1 MRILTSALLCACLAL
16 STTAS
21 AMAQSAVVPSPGPQ
35 QAQPADP
42 WPAPLVAQPT
52 ADERIDS
59 LLAELKRER
68 ASDKAAVI
76 AHRLGTAW
84 DDSGSPTVNL
94 LVKWAD
100 EATKA
105 KRNAA
110 AFDFLDQAAV
120 LEPDSVSVWSKRA
133 MLNHELGNDKRS
145 MSDLN
150 RVLVQEPRHFGA
162 LAMMAEILEGSEKTE
177 AALKAWQRYL
187 EIYPADRDAQ
197 KKAADL
203 SEKLA
208 GSRA

>member
-1 MRILTSALLCACLAL
+1 MRFLTSALVCAGLAL
-16 STTAS
+16 STIP
-21 AMAQSAVVPSPGPQ
+21 AMAQPAAVPTPGPQ
-35 QAQPADP
+35 QTPPADT
-42 WPAPLVAQPT
+42 WPAPLAAQPT
-52 ADERIDS
+52 EDERIDS
-59 LLAELKRER
+59 LLGELKRER
-68 ASDKAAVI
+68 DSDKAAVI
-76 AHRLGTAW
+76 ARRLWGAW
-84 DDSGSPTVNL
+84 NDSGSPTVNL

-100 EATKA
+100 DAAKA

-120 LEPDSVSVWSKRA
+120 LEPDSVSVWTKRA
-133 MLNHELGNDKRS
+133 VLNHEIGNDKRS

-150 RVLVQEPRHFGA
+150 RVLVREPRHFGA

>member
-1 MRILTSALLCACLAL
+1 MRFLTSALLYVGFAL
-16 STTAS
+16 TTAS
-21 AMAQSAVVPSPGPQ
+21 AMAQPAAVPSPGAPQ
-35 QAQPADP
+35 TPPPDT
-42 WPAPLVAQPT
+42 WPAPLAAQPT
-52 ADERIDS
+52 TDDRIDS

-68 ASDKAAVI
+68 DSDKAAVI
-76 AHRLGTAW
+76 ARRLWTAW
-84 DDSGSPTVNL
+84 NDSGSPTVNL

-100 EATKA
+100 DAAKT

-120 LEPDSVSVWSKRA
+120 LEPDSVSVWTKRA
-133 MLNHELGNDKRS
+133 VLNHELGNDRRS

-150 RVLVQEPRHFGA
+150 RVLVREPRHFGA

-177 AALKAWQRYL
+177 AALKTWQRYL

-197 KKAADL
+197 KKASDL